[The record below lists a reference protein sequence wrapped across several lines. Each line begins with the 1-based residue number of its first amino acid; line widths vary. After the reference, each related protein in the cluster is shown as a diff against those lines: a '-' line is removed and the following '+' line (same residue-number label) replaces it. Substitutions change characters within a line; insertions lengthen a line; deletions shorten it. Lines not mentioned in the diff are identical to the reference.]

1 MALLMALLCY
11 GGVHGLA
18 DGLVALWRGTWP
30 CCVME
35 GYMALLMALLC
46 YGGVHGLAVWYRCK

>member
-18 DGLVALWRGTWP
+18 DGLAVLWRGTWP
-30 CCVME
+30 C
-35 GYMALLMALLC
+35 
-46 YGGVHGLAVWYRCK
+46 